1 MPEFELSKIERL
13 ESELKVSETKRVQAE
28 KDNNQLLHRIKD
40 LELQLAKEVEYNATL
55 KSKQKQY
62 NEEVYKIISKQLGVN
77 EESK

>member
-28 KDNNQLLHRIKD
+28 KDNDQLLHRIKD